1 MPSETYVPNELL
13 SRLVGNRMY
22 SVEFVLNDYVQFR
35 FDGTPGAGSPVT
47 LNSYVWPV
55 VEVDA
60 RSWRESDLGYADALR
75 RLTPGV
81 VLSTSEATGTGLR
94 VVLDTGSLLIK
105 PNADEVYVEIAEIMG
120 FHDGSWMVWR
130 HGEDNFENLGGEPR
144 GWPRP
149 LESTIRPLVDP

>member
-1 MPSETYVPNELL
+1 M
-13 SRLVGNRMY
+13 VGDRMY
-22 SVEFVLNDYVQFR
+22 SVEFVLNDSVQFR

-81 VLSTSEATGTGLR
+81 VLSTSEASGTGLR
-94 VVLDTGSLLIK
+94 VVLDTGSLLIN

-130 HGEDNFENLGGEPR
+130 PGEDTFEDLG
-144 GWPRP
+144 
-149 LESTIRPLVDP
+149 